1 VRPHTIAAVV
11 IALWS
16 SPGLFA
22 QSPKEPSPAPSSQT
36 PDQRPPTFRTGAN
49 LVRVDVYPTRAGK
62 PVEDLAAADFEIL
75 EDGVAQ
81 KVDTFEHVVVRPAGP
96 QSERIEPSSQREMM
110 QAAENP
116 RNRVFVIFLDQTHV
130 EFGDS
135 HAIAEPLIRLINRI
149 LGPDD
154 LVGVMTAD
162 MSANELVL
170 SRRTEVTE
178 ERLRTHW
185 HWGDRFA
192 HMNDERED
200 AYEMCYPVITYGDL
214 AAVLIARKRE
224 REVLEAL
231 QDLVRYV
238 GGIKEERKAILT
250 VTHGWDLF
258 TPQFGLQNRGS
269 SSQTPTGDPVGFG
282 PGGTLTT
289 KNPRNK
295 DNHSTATKMDCD
307 ADRQR
312 LSAIDDEQFL
322 RDIIGE
328 ANRSNSTFYPI
339 DPRGLVA
346 LETGGAST
354 LSLTADAQLRRTH
367 ALSMRDLAD
376 GTDGIAV
383 MDTNDLD
390 KGLRKISDDLTSYY
404 LLGYYS
410 TNSKTDGG
418 YRSLKVRV
426 KQPGV
431 AVRARRGYRAA
442 SAEEVTRARKAAAAP
457 AVDATTPI
465 SAAMESLASIRPDSR
480 VRLRATPAPGGDLL
494 WIAGELSA
502 APGRSDEWAQGATAN
517 LQISSGSETAV
528 GRVTIKAGD
537 RTFLTSIK
545 LPPGKPATLDVQA
558 RISPTDSGTPPATES
573 IRLALAP
580 QPLFYRRGPSTAN
593 RQVPTADLRFTR
605 ADRAHLELPVGPE
618 VKPGSGR
625 MLDRTGQAL
634 GVPVTMAER
643 TDDASGQHWI
653 TADVALSPLA
663 PGDYAIEIAATDK
676 GTESRVVAAI
686 RVVR

>member
-1 VRPHTIAAVV
+1 M
-11 IALWS
+11 L
-16 SPGLFA
+16 
-22 QSPKEPSPAPSSQT
+22 
-36 PDQRPPTFRTGAN
+36 
-49 LVRVDVYPTRAGK
+49 
-62 PVEDLAAADFEIL
+62 
-75 EDGVAQ
+75 
-81 KVDTFEHVVVRPAGP
+81 
-96 QSERIEPSSQREMM
+96 

-130 EFGDS
+130 EFSDS

-149 LGPDD
+149 LSPDD

-200 AYEMCYPVITYGDL
+200 AYEMCYPSIQYGDL
-214 AAVLIARKRE
+214 AATLIARKRE

-258 TPQFGLQNRGS
+258 TPQPGLQNRGS
-269 SSQTPTGDPVGFG
+269 NWQTPTADPVGFG

-289 KNPRNK
+289 KDPRNK
-295 DNHSTATKMDCD
+295 NNNNSATKMECD

-346 LETGGAST
+346 LETGGASA

-367 ALSMRDLAD
+367 ALSLRDLAD

-410 TNSKTDGG
+410 TNAKTDGG

-431 AVRARRGYRAA
+431 DVRARRGYRAA
-442 SAEEVTRARKAAAAP
+442 SAEEVARARKAAAAP
-457 AVDATTPI
+457 AVDAATPI

-494 WIAGELSA
+494 WIAGELSS
-502 APGRSDEWAQGATAN
+502 APGRTDEWAQGATAN

-537 RTFLTSIK
+537 RTFLTSIR

-558 RISPTDSGTPPATES
+558 RISPTDSGTAPVTES
-573 IRLALAP
+573 IRLAVAP

-605 ADRAHLELPVGPE
+605 ADRAHLELPVAPD

-625 MLDRTGQAL
+625 LLDRTGQAL
-634 GVPVTMAER
+634 TVPVTMGER

-653 TADVALSPLA
+653 TADVALAPLA
-663 PGDYAIEIAATDK
+663 PSDYVIEL
-676 GTESRVVAAI
+676 GTIEKSGESRVVAAI